1 MIMLTTRGLF
11 TLLVLVFSF
20 CLSHYCGNVFGEE
33 KLAVINKFK
42 GHVTVQHEGE
52 NLVVEQ
58 RGARIRNS
66 SVYNKD
72 TISTM
77 EASTAELVFSDSSHL
92 DINENTTITI
102 SSEKTTKLNRN
113 LLRRVRLKAGG
124 LFAEVIPSKS
134 VLTEFEIP
142 AGVATVRGT
151 KITINIDPDTGI
163 ALLCVIEGEITFTDI
178 YGNQQTL
185 RDGECIPAAA
195 IPFPEPFGGDGVEQ
209 PTDRPASPFV
219 PRDDIDK

>member
-20 CLSHYCGNVFGEE
+20 CQWHYCGNVFGEE

-42 GHVTVQHEGE
+42 GNVTVQHEGE

-77 EASTAELVFSDSSHL
+77 EASTAELVFNDGSRF
-92 DINENTTITI
+92 DINEKTTLTI
-102 SSEKTTKLNRN
+102 SEEKTTKSNKTLI
-113 LLRRVRLKAGG
+113 RRVKIKAGG
-124 LFAEVIPSKS
+124 VLAEIIPSKT
-134 VLTEFEIP
+134 VLTEFELP
-142 AGVATVRGT
+142 TGVATVRGT
-151 KITINIDPDTGI
+151 VISINVEED
-163 ALLCVIEGEITFTDI
+163 LLCVTEGSIVFTDL
-178 YGNQQTL
+178 YGNEH
-185 RDGECIPAAA
+185 RVDAGECIYLSFTSPTGTIGKGKNA
-195 IPFPEPFGGDGVEQ
+195 EQ
-209 PTDRPASPFV
+209 PTPNPVGAVASPSLPV
-219 PRDDIDK
+219 E